1 MNKTIGFTHEYL
13 EFLKEILDALDTS
26 MIDLMAEF
34 ISNAYNNGGRL
45 FIVGNGGSA
54 GSASH
59 AVNDFRKIVG
69 MDAATPTDNVSELTA
84 RINDDGFDNCFVD
97 WLRTCNLYYDD
108 VLMVLSVGG
117 GNKEKNISGNIVK
130 AVEYAHEQGAA
141 IIGIVGRDG
150 GYTYEIGDAV
160 LKIPNFEPSLVT
172 PIVESFHSIITHL
185 LVSHPLLKSKQTKW
199 ESVDKGICAH

>member
-1 MNKTIGFTHEYL
+1 MDSVRFTRDYL
-13 EFLKEILDALDTS
+13 RLFEQCLGSLDIVT
-26 MIDLMAEF
+26 IDLMVDF
-34 ISNAYNNGGRL
+34 INNAYNNGGRL
-45 FIVGNGGSA
+45 FIIGNGGSA

-69 MDAATPTDNVSELTA
+69 IDASTPTDNVSELTA

-97 WLRTCNLYYDD
+97 WLQTSNLYYDD

-117 GNKEKNISGNIVK
+117 GNKEKNISGNIVR

-141 IIGIVGRDG
+141 VIGIVGRDG
-150 GYTYEIGDAV
+150 GYTYKVGDAV
-160 LKIPNFEPSLVT
+160 LKIPNIDPNLVT

-185 LVSHPLLKSKQTKW
+185 LVSHPLLKAKQTKW